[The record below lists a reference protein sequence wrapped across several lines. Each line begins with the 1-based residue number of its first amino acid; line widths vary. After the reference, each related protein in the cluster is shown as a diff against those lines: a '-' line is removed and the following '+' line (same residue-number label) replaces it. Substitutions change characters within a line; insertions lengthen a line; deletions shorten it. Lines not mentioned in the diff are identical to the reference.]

1 MLPPLNHNVSRGL
14 PVFAK
19 RILDAL
25 PGNLLEFTAE
35 ELIVH
40 QRGGYLDDV
49 LLMLRVLTLENPLAK
64 KEKAAMLRAM
74 ACCYSDLYIDA

>member
-1 MLPPLNHNVSRGL
+1 M
-14 PVFAK
+14 
-19 RILDAL
+19 
-25 PGNLLEFTAE
+25 EFTAE
-35 ELIVH
+35 ELIVR